1 MKCDK
6 VIQGLQEGK
15 NYTREYAWSNK
26 VITLQIPADI
36 PTNIIPGM
44 TSLNNNM
51 KHILTNVGDKQIHYR
66 NQVLIVDVSDYSNNI
81 ATYYMPTWEDIFA
94 DDWIEV

>member
-1 MKCDK
+1 MTFDK

-36 PTNIIPGM
+36 PTNIIPGI
-44 TSLNNNM
+44 
-51 KHILTNVGDKQIHYR
+51 KII
-66 NQVLIVDVSDYSNNI
+66 
-81 ATYYMPTWEDIFA
+81 
-94 DDWIEV
+94 